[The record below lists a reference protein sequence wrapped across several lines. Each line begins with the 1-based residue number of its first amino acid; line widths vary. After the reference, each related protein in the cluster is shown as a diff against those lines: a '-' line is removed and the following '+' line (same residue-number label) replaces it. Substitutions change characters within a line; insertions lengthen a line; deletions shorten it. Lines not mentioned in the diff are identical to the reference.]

1 MSLPTTLTSHA
12 PTASNS
18 LPSEESLLPSS
29 ASAASTY
36 NSSHHNLF
44 LSNTVFSAQPSLHLA
59 NPTPPTGLPSSYDPP
74 PPVSASDPG
83 LAHKNLAVI
92 VFATIGGIIGLIFL
106 ALFMRQAIAYHR
118 LPRHDVA
125 LTAAER
131 EQLVREM
138 AEAASRRRRQS
149 CPIPPPPYEHA
160 PSYESLEG
168 RTD

>member
-1 MSLPTTLTSHA
+1 VSLPTTLTSHA

-36 NSSHHNLF
+36 YPSHHNLF
-44 LSNTVFSAQPSLHLA
+44 LSNTLFSAQPSLHLA

-74 PPVSASDPG
+74 PPVSAS

-92 VFATIGGIIGLIFL
+92 IFATIGGITGLTFL
-106 ALFMRQAIAYHR
+106 ALFIRQAIAYHR
-118 LPRHDVA
+118 LPRHVVA
-125 LTAAER
+125 LTAADR

-138 AEAASRRRRQS
+138 AEAEAASWRRHQS

-160 PSYESLEG
+160 PSYESLEV